1 VVKFCVKGTYKARG
15 LMIGEAYRKE
25 IQHLLEIMRTQEIPA
40 MFHADWKGSVERFA
54 RDTGVYENFK
64 RNTGGLFEE
73 LEGMAEASNVDIKE
87 LIIFNSLDEISSY
100 SCQNDIAEKCTCI
113 GLKRKCDN
121 GVLVAQNLD
130 LSAYLNKYQMI
141 LHTKYDN
148 SDLEQLIFTIPGLL
162 GFTGVNNR
170 SVAVV
175 PNALTTLKVNR
186 QGTPVIAVVRG
197 VLERD
202 TAAQAADFVKNIT
215 HGAAQN
221 YTIGDKN
228 GIYSLE
234 CSGDIK
240 EQFEASENSFF
251 EYLVH
256 TNHPLKNSELSVE
269 GSVNMPVSSYESSL
283 QRLNTADSNL
293 RDAHHTFDGKDLQGI
308 LTSHEH
314 EPNCIC
320 RHGQGTNKGMTI
332 GSVIYHLSDEIEMH
346 FAKGP
351 GCINPYEKFYF

>member
-15 LMIGEAYRKE
+15 LMIGEAYREE
-25 IQHLLEIMRTQEIPA
+25 IQDLLEIMRTQEIPA
-40 MFHADWKGSVERFA
+40 MFHAGWKGSVERFA

-64 RNTGGLFEE
+64 KHTGGLFEE
-73 LEGMAEASNVDIKE
+73 LEGMAEASNADIKE

-100 SCQNDIAEKCTCI
+100 SCQNEIAEKCTCI

-121 GVLVAQNLD
+121 GVFVAQNLD
-130 LSAYLNKYQMI
+130 LSAHLNKHQMV
-141 LHTKYDN
+141 LHTKYDY

-175 PNALTTLKVNR
+175 PNALTTLRYNT
-186 QGTPVIAVVRG
+186 QGVPVTAVVRG
-197 VLERD
+197 ILERE
-202 TAAQAADFVKNIT
+202 TADQAADFVKNIT

-240 EQFEASENSFF
+240 EQFETSKNSYF

-256 TNHPLKNSELSVE
+256 TNHPLKNKEISVP
-269 GSVNMPVSSYESSL
+269 GRVNMLVSSYESTI
-283 QRLNTADSNL
+283 QRLDTADSNL
-293 RDAHHTFDGKDLQGI
+293 READHAFDGKDLQVI

-320 RHGQGTNKGMTI
+320 RHGQGNNKGMTI
-332 GSVIYHLSDEIEMH
+332 GSVIYHLNDEIEMY
-346 FAKGP
+346 FAQGP
-351 GCINPYEKFYF
+351 GCINPYEKYSF